1 MLKAEDFL
9 DEVRMAHRLKTKAY
23 DLELTAYID
32 YVLDEFVRVGIDAKE
47 KTPAI
52 TNCVIAYTKTQFGNS
67 DAAKKADWG
76 ITYDRLLTG
85 LVV

>member
-47 KTPAI
+47 KLLPAMR
-52 TNCVIAYTKTQFGNS
+52 G
-67 DAAKKADWG
+67 
-76 ITYDRLLTG
+76 
-85 LVV
+85 